1 MRTLLRMLL
10 HVAVVV
16 VVIFPLSSDGS
27 AQVTSIPDFVQKK
40 DAWPKLAQ
48 EQKRFQL
55 DGRFESRAGE
65 AFRLSNVDMIF
76 RLPATLKLPERIE
89 KWQRVEVSGHLA
101 PEGTR
106 TAFIVS
112 RILVRGTDLEAL
124 TDQSNEVGD
133 KDPQRLLS
141 LAAEYVP
148 DAEFYKDNNLTL
160 QITEIRTRAI
170 GLLLRKS
177 LSNPAELTA
186 LLDQAKSLDVNESVQ
201 QEIRFALVYLEAKSP
216 TPDFDAALTLLKTLP
231 NWDRAIPPPGRMVVE
246 AFPANAINA
255 YLRAGD
261 NDRFGFH
268 RLAYARL
275 RTRQLQASLKPD
287 GSNGV
292 ELAKQIQFEFPDEKT
307 VAQQLVSR
315 EVEWHLSRSDQL
327 SRQDLIEAV
336 ILLQELDRKGEA
348 SDLIQRWLKAQEK
361 RFGTSTLA
369 GILRTA
375 DEYLFVAEQ
384 WSSADSR
391 TSGIEL
397 LKKAWAQ
404 AEKESPDDVMV
415 IAERLKALGWERLK
429 GTWMTTRDIEMLP
442 QDDVQLAIREGRVVK
457 GMTGEQVQQ
466 TFGKPRQVSRISSSR
481 FMRELW
487 VYEEAGLVI
496 RLQRSL
502 ARADEALI
510 VEDVSRT
517 K

>member
-1 MRTLLRMLL
+1 MKTLLRMLL
-10 HVAVVV
+10 H
-16 VVIFPLSSDGS
+16 LSAMLAAMLLPGIELV

-40 DAWPKLAQ
+40 EEWPRLAQ

-55 DGRFESRAGE
+55 DGRFESRAGD
-65 AFRLSNVDMIF
+65 AFRMSNVEMIF
-76 RLPATLKLPERIE
+76 RLPSTLKLPDRIE
-89 KWQRVEVSGHLA
+89 KGQRVEVSGHLA

-112 RILVRGTDLEAL
+112 RVLVRGTDLKALIDRSEEAG
-124 TDQSNEVGD
+124 E
-133 KDPQRLLS
+133 KDPQRLLT
-141 LAAEYVP
+141 LASEYVP
-148 DAEFYKDNNLTL
+148 DAEFYKDDNLKL
-160 QITEIRTRAI
+160 QITEIRTRAV

-177 LSNPAELTA
+177 LSNPAELTS
-186 LLDQAKSLDVNESVQ
+186 LLAQAESLKVNERVQ

-216 TPDFDAALTLLKTLP
+216 TPDFDTALKMLKTLP
-231 NWDRAIPPPGRMVVE
+231 NWDRAIPPPGKMVVE
-246 AFPANAINA
+246 AFPANAMNA

-292 ELAKQIQFEFPDEKT
+292 EIAKQIQFEFPDEKT
-307 VAQQLVSR
+307 VVQQLVSK
-315 EVEWHLSRSDQL
+315 EVDWHLSRSEQL
-327 SRQDLIEAV
+327 SRQDLIAAV
-336 ILLQELDRKGEA
+336 TLLQGLDRKAES
-348 SDLIQRWLKAQEK
+348 SDLIQRWQKAQEK

-384 WSSADSR
+384 WNKPDSR
-391 TSGIEL
+391 TNGIEL

-404 AEKESPDDVMV
+404 AEQESPDDVMV

-442 QDDVQLAIREGRVVK
+442 QDDVQLAIREGRVVR
-457 GMTGEQVQQ
+457 GMTGVQVQQ

>member
-1 MRTLLRMLL
+1 MKTLLSLL
-10 HVAVVV
+10 LRLTLVFIGVCQ
-16 VVIFPLSSDGS
+16 LSLEAA
-27 AQVTSIPDFVQKK
+27 AQVTSVPDFVQKK
-40 DAWPKLAQ
+40 NDWPRLAQ

-65 AFRLSNVDMIF
+65 AFRLSNVEMIF
-76 RLPATLKLPERIE
+76 RLPSTLKLPDRVE
-89 KWQRVEVSGHLA
+89 KGQRVEVSGHLA

-112 RILVRGTDLEAL
+112 RLLVRGTDLEAL
-124 TDQSNEVGD
+124 IDRSEEVGE

-148 DAEFYKDNNLTL
+148 DAEFYRDDNLKL
-160 QITEIRTRAI
+160 QITEIRTRAV

-177 LSNPAELTA
+177 LSNPAELTS
-186 LLDQAKSLDVNESVQ
+186 LLAQAESLKVNERVQ

-216 TPDFDAALTLLKTLP
+216 TPDFDTALSILKTLP
-231 NWDRAIPPPGRMVVE
+231 NWDRAIPPPGKVVVD
-246 AFPANAINA
+246 AFPANAMNT

-261 NDRFGFH
+261 NDRSGFH

-275 RTRQLQASLKPD
+275 RTRQLQSSLKPD

-307 VAQQLVSR
+307 VVQQLVSK

-327 SRQDLIEAV
+327 SRQDLMAAV
-336 ILLQELDRKGEA
+336 KLLFELDRKSESA
-348 SDLIQRWLKAQEK
+348 DLIQRWLKAQEK

-384 WSSADSR
+384 WNNQDSR
-391 TSGIEL
+391 TNGIEL

-404 AEKESPDDVMV
+404 AEQESPDDVVV

-442 QDDVQLAIREGRVVK
+442 QDDVQLAIREGRVVR
-457 GMTGEQVQQ
+457 GMTGVQVQQ
-466 TFGKPRQVSRISSSR
+466 AFGKPRQVSRISSSR

-510 VEDVSRT
+510 VDDVSRT